1 MKKIPIASGLIRLG
15 FKSGVDFECWDTGQG
30 PFIKE
35 WKSDKPKP
43 DLEVIKSAAIEYQKD
58 YNNLAYQRK
67 RQPEYPSIEEQ
78 LDMIYHDID
87 AWREKIK
94 SIKDKYPKPGL

>member
-1 MKKIPIASGLIRLG
+1 MKKIPIASGLIQLG
-15 FKSGVDFECWDTGQG
+15 FKEDVDFVCFDIGQG

-58 YNNLAYQRK
+58 YNSRKYQLRRK
-67 RQPEYPSIEEQ
+67 LEYPSIQDQ